1 MKTTWLILI
10 AALIIGTFTRA
21 YQLIERFSYAH
32 DTDLSAWIV
41 KDMAIDGHPRLI
53 GQLTSSPGIFIGPLF
68 YYQLVP
74 LYLISGMEPAASL
87 FYPVFVGLFSIFSLY
102 YVTAKI
108 WGRTPAALAAL
119 LYAASFL
126 ISQAERSVVPTTP
139 VYLWTIWFIYSLHLI
154 LAGRRLG
161 LVLTAVLFSLVW
173 HIQLVLG
180 LLIPLSAGAV
190 LVSRKYSLKDFIR
203 PAVLGIILISP
214 LLLFEVKHNFS
225 QTRSLFGTFSSADEQ
240 IRTPLEKAVHVAGIA
255 IKNANGVF
263 WDRPAST
270 PPLIIP
276 GLILAGF
283 LGVAFAVP
291 RLRVTA
297 VIFLAWITLLTAFFI
312 RHPINI
318 SEYYLS
324 GLTVLWVLMA
334 ALALARLPRLGWVL
348 TGVIVVVNL
357 RALITSTPYQ
367 EGYLA
372 RKNLVDLIAA
382 DAAQH
387 DYPCVAVSYMTSPG
401 YDLGYRFLFYR
412 KNLHVNRP
420 DSLAPVYTIV
430 FPHDRANRLD
440 FTFQALGLVLPDYAR
455 YTDEGV
461 KISCS
466 GQNSNLTDPMF
477 GFTN

>member
-10 AALIIGTFTRA
+10 AALIIGAFTRS

-41 KDMAIDGHPRLI
+41 KDMIIDGHPRLI

-74 LYLISGMEPAASL
+74 LYLISGMEPAATL
-87 FYPVFVGLFSIFSLY
+87 FYPLFVGLFSIFSLY
-102 YVTAKI
+102 YITAKI

-126 ISQAERSVVPTTP
+126 ISQAERSMVPTTP
-139 VYLWTIWFIYSLHLI
+139 VYLWTIWFIYSLHL
-154 LAGRRLG
+154 LLVGRRRG

-190 LVSRKYSLKDFIR
+190 LISRKYSPKNFIW
-203 PAVLGIILISP
+203 PAVLGLILMSP
-214 LLLFEVKHNFS
+214 LVLFEVKHNFS
-225 QTRSLFGTFSSADEQ
+225 QTRSLFGTFSSADER
-240 IRTPLEKAVHVAGIA
+240 IRAAVEKAVHVAGIA
-255 IKNANGVF
+255 VKNANGVCG
-263 WDRPAST
+263 DRPASI
-270 PPLIIP
+270 PPPIVPGFILI
-276 GLILAGF
+276 GF
-283 LGVAFAVP
+283 LGIALAVP
-291 RLRVTA
+291 RLRITA
-297 VIFLAWITLLTAFFI
+297 AIFLTWMAMLTAFFI

-324 GLTVLWVLMA
+324 GFTVLWILMA
-334 ALALARLPRLGWVL
+334 ALVLARPGRLGWVL
-348 TGVIVVVNL
+348 VIVGGSVNPPL
-357 RALITSTPYQ
+357 FFTSTPDQ

-372 RKNLVDLIAA
+372 RKNLVDFIAA
-382 DAAQH
+382 DARQQG
-387 DYPCVAVSYMTSPG
+387 YPCVAVSFMTSPG

-430 FPHDRANRLD
+430 FPHYRANRLD
-440 FTFQALGLVLPDYAR
+440 FTFQALGLVLPDYER
-455 YTDEGV
+455 YTDEAV
-461 KISCS
+461 KVSCS
-466 GQNSNLTDPMF
+466 GQNSNITDPMF